1 MTCTKS
7 IILVLLTFVVM
18 GCQKNSHTAEP
29 VVQKPTKPK
38 FSNITIL
45 PLGDV
50 GSQTITDIST
60 CIQSFYGI
68 KPTIEKPIPLTKDL
82 LAKSQTRYESLNIL
96 RKYGSKRNLL
106 IITEVDIV
114 CKNEKRNVEEW
125 GIFGRG
131 IRPGHA
137 CVVSTFRL
145 KMYADSKL
153 FRERLQKVCIHEIG
167 HNLGLEH
174 CTLDPKCL
182 MNDANTTISQV
193 DREGMYFCEGCLRK
207 VRGIMVK
214 NK

>member
-1 MTCTKS
+1 MKS
-7 IILVLLTFVVM
+7 TIFLLLTFIVLV
-18 GCQKNSHTAEP
+18 GCQKNSHSAEP

-45 PLGDV
+45 PLGNV
-50 GSQTITDIST
+50 SSQTITDIST
-60 CIQSFYGI
+60 SIQSFYGI
-68 KPTIEKPIPLTKDL
+68 KPTIEKPIPLSTDL
-82 LAKSQTRYESLNIL
+82 LAKSKKRYGSLNIL
-96 RKYGSKRNLL
+96 RKYGSERNLL

-114 CKNEKRNVEEW
+114 MKNEKRNVEEW

-145 KMYADSKL
+145 KMNADSNL

-174 CTLDPKCL
+174 CIQDPKCL
-182 MNDANTTISQV
+182 MNAANGTISQV
-193 DREGMYFCEGCLRK
+193 DREEMYFCKACLK
-207 VRGIMVK
+207 VVGGMMVK